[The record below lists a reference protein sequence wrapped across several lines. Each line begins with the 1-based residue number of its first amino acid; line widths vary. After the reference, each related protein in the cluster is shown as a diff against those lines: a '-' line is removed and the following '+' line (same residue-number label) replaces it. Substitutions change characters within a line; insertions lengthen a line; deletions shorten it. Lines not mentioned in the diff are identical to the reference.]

1 MAKVLMI
8 FVVILVLVGGGYF
21 LLNQNAM
28 APVYYATPTPIVY
41 SSPAP
46 SGSPPAI
53 IGSSKSISL
62 VEQNNSG
69 ESGKATFVEKDGKV
83 EVTLSLTGAPV
94 GVSQPAHIHKGTCAQ
109 IGGVVYPLTFPVDGK
124 STTTLD
130 VTLSQLKEQSPLA
143 LNVHKSGPESSV
155 YVACGDLAL

>member
-1 MAKVLMI
+1 MI
-8 FVVILVLVGGGYF
+8 FIVILVLVGGGYF
-21 LLNQNAM
+21 LLNQSAV
-28 APVYYATPTPIVY
+28 APGSYATPTPIVY
-41 SSPAP
+41 ASPKP
-46 SGSPPAI
+46 SGSPSAMMES
-53 IGSSKSISL
+53 GKSISL
-62 VEQNNSG
+62 VEQNDSG

-94 GVSQPAHIHKGTCAQ
+94 GVTQPAHIHKGTCAQ

-130 VTLSQLKEQSPLA
+130 VTLSQLKEQSPLS

-155 YVACGDLAL
+155 YYACGDLAL